1 VRLLRDQDGRSTP
14 NTSIIR
20 QSDYCKVEKVVQAN
34 ENAGVRKKRLFK
46 ESAWLTKPGL
56 KRQAKVVSK
65 KENEGSRV
73 VDEANNE

>member
-1 VRLLRDQDGRSTP
+1 
-14 NTSIIR
+14 
-20 QSDYCKVEKVVQAN
+20 VQAN